1 MGSNWPPKKSN
12 LWSNFVKQRLKETQR
27 CYNSPM
33 RPIILVTGVEML
45 SKPSM
50 VSYREWEIRR
60 SWLSSSELAGCSKTG
75 GLPGASYRDRE
86 RDEE

>member
-1 MGSNWPPKKSN
+1 M
-12 LWSNFVKQRLKETQR
+12 LI
-27 CYNSPM
+27 CDSPT
-33 RPIILVTGVEML
+33 RPIMLVSGVEMS

-60 SWLSSSELAGCSKTG
+60 SWLSSREFTGCSKTG

-86 RDEE
+86 RDEEQA